1 MVANALPYTSRKV
14 VGRESVGRS
23 GGFELRS
30 RCSRRKSW
38 SKRMG
43 EPLRLARRSNRVGNR
58 VQEANLLHFSTVG
71 PVRVDFEGA
80 YHMR

>member
-1 MVANALPYTSRKV
+1 VLAA
-14 VGRESVGRS
+14 
-23 GGFELRS
+23 
-30 RCSRRKSW
+30 KSW

-58 VQEANLLHFSTVG
+58 VQEANLLYFITVG
-71 PVRVDFEGA
+71 PVRADFEGA